1 MRTHAARVEAAR
13 GWAAMARDLNSPSR
27 SLHREDL
34 IDDRTRRL
42 GRLHGPQL
50 GDRVCTR
57 WLANARRNL
66 LGGLVAK
73 NFQGHQGTVPL
84 LALPCAR
91 KGCESNGEQ
100 GFDTKGAISADSSEK
115 ARCATMFRGR
125 GRMGAREFDF
135 MSAHPFVS
143 RTFSPSAPPT
153 LQCRASGLG
162 SLSAASWDIWASAA
176 RSGARAGLV
185 ANFGRRGRSKNIWWG
200 KRTWKEEIFDWV
212 QQREASTSGK
222 QGGGGHGPCGG
233 GPHVHRAP
241 LQLDACA

>member
-91 KGCESNGEQ
+91 KGCESNSEQ

-135 MSAHPFVS
+135 MSAHPCVEDVFAADTPVS
-143 RTFSPSAPPT
+143 RVGTRVAFGCFVGHLGIGCAQRS
-153 LQCRASGLG
+153 ASG
-162 SLSAASWDIWASAA
+162 
-176 RSGARAGLV
+176 V
-185 ANFGRRGRSKNIWWG
+185 
-200 KRTWKEEIFDWV
+200 
-212 QQREASTSGK
+212 SGK
-222 QGGGGHGPCGG
+222 LWQAGKVEEYLVGKAHMEG
-233 GPHVHRAP
+233 R
-241 LQLDACA
+241 DI